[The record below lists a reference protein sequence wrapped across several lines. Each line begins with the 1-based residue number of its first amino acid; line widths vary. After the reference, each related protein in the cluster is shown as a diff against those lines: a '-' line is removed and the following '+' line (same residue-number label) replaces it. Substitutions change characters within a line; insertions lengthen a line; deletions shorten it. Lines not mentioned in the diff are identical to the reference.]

1 MNEYNRTRAKI
12 LGVLIR
18 DARLYAGRTIEDCAK
33 LLHLSPEA
41 FIEAEIGERILS
53 LPDLEALSMYLDVS
67 LDHFWGDQVIGRKR
81 RTDYTQFVARQNER
95 IGRLLREARQ
105 QEGRAQA
112 DLANEIKV
120 TPEKIAAYES
130 GEEPVPLLDLDR
142 LARYLGHSLNYFID
156 DGDGL
161 LADHEAMQKMKQ
173 RLDDLP
179 PDVRA
184 FVAEPINISYLE
196 IAMRL
201 SRMNVKELRT
211 VAENILNIT
220 F

>member
-18 DARLYAGRTIEDCAK
+18 DARLYAGRSVEDCAE
-33 LLHLSPEA
+33 LLHISPEQ
-41 FIEAEIGERILS
+41 FLEAELGERVFS
-53 LPDLEALSMYLDVS
+53 LPDLEALAMYLDVS

-81 RTDYTQFVARQNER
+81 RTDYTKFMARQNER
-95 IGRLLREARQ
+95 IGRLLREAREK
-105 QEGRAQA
+105 EGRTHV
-112 DLANEIKV
+112 DLAHEIKV
-120 TPEKIAAYES
+120 SPQKIAAYET
-130 GEEPVPLLDLDR
+130 GAEPVPLLDLDR
-142 LARYLGHSLNYFID
+142 LARYLGHSLNHFID
-156 DGDGL
+156 DTDGL
-161 LADHEAMQKMKQ
+161 LADHEVAQKMKQ

-179 PDVRA
+179 PEVRA
-184 FVAEPINISYLE
+184 FVAEPINLSYLE

>member
-18 DARLYAGRTIEDCAK
+18 DARLYAGRTAEDCAR
-33 LLHLSPEA
+33 LLHISPEA
-41 FIEAEIGERILS
+41 FHQAEIGESVLA
-53 LPDLEALSMYLDVS
+53 LPALEALAMYLGVS
-67 LDHFWGDQVIGRKR
+67 LDHFWGDQVIGLTR
-81 RTDYTQFVARQNER
+81 RTDYSQFMARQNER
-95 IGRLLREARQ
+95 IGRLLREAREK
-105 QEGRAQA
+105 EGRSQA
-112 DLANEIKV
+112 DLAQEIKG
-120 TPEKIAAYES
+120 TAEEIAAYES
-130 GEEPVPLLDLDR
+130 GRTPIPILELDR

-156 DGDGL
+156 DNDPL
-161 LADHEAMQKMKQ
+161 LVDHEMEQRMKQ
-173 RLDDLP
+173 RLADLP
-179 PDVRA
+179 PEVRA
-184 FVAEPINISYLE
+184 FVAEPINLSYLE

>member
-18 DARLYAGRTIEDCAK
+18 DARLYAGRTVEDCANM
-33 LLHLSPEA
+33 LNISPDSFLQTER
-41 FIEAEIGERILS
+41 GEHILS
-53 LPDLEALSMYLDVS
+53 LPDMEALAMYLDVS
-67 LDHFWGDQVIGRKR
+67 LDHFWGDQVIGKTR
-81 RTDYTQFVARQNER
+81 RTDYTQFMTWQNER
-95 IGRLLREARQ
+95 IGRLLREAREN
-105 QEGRAQA
+105 EGRSQA

-156 DGDGL
+156 DDGGL
-161 LADHEAMQKMKQ
+161 LAEHEAAQKMKQ

-179 PDVRA
+179 PEVRA
-184 FVAEPINISYLE
+184 FVAEPVNISYLE

-201 SRMNVKELRT
+201 SRMDVKELRT